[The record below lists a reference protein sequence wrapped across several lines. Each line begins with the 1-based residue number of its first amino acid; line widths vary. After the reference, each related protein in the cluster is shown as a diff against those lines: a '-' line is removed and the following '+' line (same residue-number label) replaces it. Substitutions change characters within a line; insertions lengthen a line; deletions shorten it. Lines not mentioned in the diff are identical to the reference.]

1 MTKEQKAW
9 LDMEDVDDGTTE
21 KDYTVNTIKSIC
33 ILSHYPFFDTFEK
46 FLRYLHKVAHSGPYP
61 VPLERFALKKEL
73 GSVPIYNKSIALRYI
88 THFMYD
94 VPFPSPQRPRILI
107 QLSATDRI
115 ALAQLEDLPLPRR
128 YN

>member
-61 VPLERFALKKEL
+61 VPLERFALEKDL
-73 GSVPIYNKSIALRYI
+73 AAFQYI
-88 THFMYD
+88 TN
-94 VPFPSPQRPRILI
+94 
-107 QLSATDRI
+107 QLLLGTSHISCTTFRFHHHNDRESSFNCR
-115 ALAQLEDLPLPRR
+115 LQTGLHWL
-128 YN
+128 N

>member
-9 LDMEDVDDGTTE
+9 LDMDDVDDGSTE

-61 VPLERFALKKEL
+61 VPLERLALQ
-73 GSVPIYNKSIALRYI
+73 P
-88 THFMYD
+88 D
-94 VPFPSPQRPRILI
+94 
-107 QLSATDRI
+107 
-115 ALAQLEDLPLPRR
+115 LEAFQYLKNRLFSGT
-128 YN
+128 